1 MPLWSTKPIDVE
13 ALALSTHREWAH
25 GQAIVASAPATCPL
39 LGELSDH
46 AGGMVLVAL
55 GHQRLAVAR
64 SVREDSKIQVRS
76 IQLGGNGETAAD
88 NYFQA
93 DLQQLR
99 NQQPAGDLD
108 LAQRVGMVVFTM
120 MHRQLISRETPGM
133 DISVISSIPH
143 NAGLGEDEALD
154 IAIALTLVQEP
165 EEHQLGPARTKLA
178 QVCAQAA
185 ASISQQAP
193 SRARYTAA
201 LRGQGQALNV
211 MDYADGSITQVT
223 HTQDFG
229 YQLLTVCPPQAFP
242 QADQAA
248 MQRFID
254 DVTTAFAAPSLRLLP
269 NARERVL
276 AWLKAVHQVHP
287 KSQAPTVDQAQ
298 RWLRYLEHEI
308 DRTIATT
315 SAIRS
320 RRTADIVPA
329 MNASNQEYVRL
340 LEAPEALEA
349 TAQLCLQRGAAAAR
363 CSGASV
369 LCLVPDYKADSV
381 AEALSQDGFEVM
393 LIQRGE
399 QASSNSQ

>member
-13 ALALSTHREWAH
+13 ALAFSTHREWTD
-25 GQAIVASAPATCPL
+25 GPAIVASAPATCPL

-46 AGGMVLVAL
+46 AGGMVLVGL

-64 SVREDSKIQVRS
+64 TARKDSKIQVRH
-76 IQLGGNGETAAD
+76 IQLGLDGETASD
-88 NYFQA
+88 DYIRA

-99 NQQPAGDLD
+99 SQQPSPNPD
-108 LAQRVGMVVFTM
+108 LAQRVGTVVLTM

-133 DISVISSIPH
+133 DVTVLSSIPRD
-143 NAGLGEDEALD
+143 AGLGESEALD

-178 QVCAQAA
+178 NVCAQAA
-185 ASISQQAP
+185 ATISNQAP

-201 LRGQGQALNV
+201 LRGQAQALNV

-223 HTQDFG
+223 HPQDFG
-229 YQLLTVCPPQAFP
+229 YQLLAVCPPQAFP
-242 QADQAA
+242 EADQAA

-276 AWLKAVHQVHP
+276 AWLRAVHQVHP
-287 KSQAPTVDQAQ
+287 KSQAPSVDQAQ
-298 RWLRYLEHEI
+298 RWLHYLEHEI
-308 DRTIATT
+308 DRTVATT

-340 LEAPEALEA
+340 LDAPTALEA

-369 LCLVPDYKADSV
+369 LCLVPDYKAESV
-381 AEALSQDGFEVM
+381 AEALSEDGLEVM

-399 QASSNSQ
+399 QATTKH